1 MRSAKWLPETRRDFL
16 REKLRDIRKC
26 KKAISV
32 LRRGCAMQDT
42 FDGTLDFANIVH
54 RLIKDIEDA
63 DKYIR
68 KLTF

>member
-1 MRSAKWLPETRRDFL
+1 MKSASWLPETRRDFL

-26 KKAISV
+26 KKALSA
-32 LRRGCAMQDT
+32 LHRGCAMRDT

-54 RLIKDIEDA
+54 RIDKALKDA